1 MTLQPP
7 VPTPSSLVPLHPS
20 SSLLGFFW
28 SGSSTPPPPPPHP
41 RSSAPPPPSSSTL
54 VLLVPYRG
62 PPRPVEGL
70 LAAAADG
77 FSASAPPRPS
87 SSAPLQP
94 TDGLRAGGLSPG
106 LSDEEA
112 SLCFI
117 GAPLVGR
124 YKERMNAIIILGC
137 LVGESLIIIQSFTA
151 RLQ

>member
-1 MTLQPP
+1 M
-7 VPTPSSLVPLHPS
+7 
-20 SSLLGFFW
+20 
-28 SGSSTPPPPPPHP
+28 
-41 RSSAPPPPSSSTL
+41 L
-54 VLLVPYRG
+54 VLLVPAYRG

-117 GAPLVGR
+117 GAFSVPLVGR
-124 YKERMNAIIILGC
+124 DKERMNAIFVLGC
-137 LVGESLIIIQSFTA
+137 LVGRQSNHHSVIHCQASVTRFK
-151 RLQ
+151 RKQQHFGSSVY